1 MIKLSNNGVYIV
13 NGKVFEDGA
22 DIKERLVGEGV
33 NITKEEAKKNTLS
46 YGILEAHNKS
56 EDMKRLKL
64 KFDFLSSH
72 DITFVGIVQ
81 TAVASG
87 IKQFPVPYAL
97 TNCHNSLCAVGGTIN
112 EDDHMFGLSSAKKFG
127 GMYVPPN
134 LAVIHQF
141 AREVLAGGGRM
152 ILGSDSH
159 TRYGALGTMAIGE
172 GGPEL
177 VKQLLGQT

>member
-22 DIKERLVGEGV
+22 DIKEKLVGEGV

-56 EDMKRLKL
+56 EDMKNLKL
-64 KFDFLSSH
+64 KFDCLASH

-112 EDDHMFGLSSAKKFG
+112 EDDHMFGLFQCQEIWRNICTA
-127 GMYVPPN
+127 
-134 LAVIHQF
+134 
-141 AREVLAGGGRM
+141 
-152 ILGSDSH
+152 
-159 TRYGALGTMAIGE
+159 
-172 GGPEL
+172 
-177 VKQLLGQT
+177 